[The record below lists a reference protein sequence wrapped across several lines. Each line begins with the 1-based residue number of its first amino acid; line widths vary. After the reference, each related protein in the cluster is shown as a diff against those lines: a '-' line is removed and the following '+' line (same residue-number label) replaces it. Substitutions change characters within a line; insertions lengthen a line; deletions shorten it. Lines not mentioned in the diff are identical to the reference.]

1 MRILHKK
8 LFRDLWRGKGEFLS
22 IFFMTLLGIVC
33 FSGVHAYI
41 DGMRVSGDRYY
52 EQNNLPDL
60 WLRSE
65 NFTETDLTKIK
76 QTPNIKNAER
86 KLTITT
92 TLDHFDDVTLETNFI
107 ESNDISRF
115 HVLEGEAFSNKPGL
129 WIDSYL
135 ARNLNIKI
143 GDQLTLKYQKL
154 SIKQSV
160 VGLVNTPD
168 HIYNVKNSAD
178 IFPTHRNFGYVYL
191 ASSQIP
197 LENLPYPEIIATVKN
212 PSIIHETKT
221 TLEKSHKNIL
231 SITERSDQISYSA
244 YQSEIEEG
252 DTYSGIFTAI
262 FLFIAILSVITT
274 MYRFINKQRTQI
286 GTMKALGLKK
296 SKIISHY
303 IAFGFWISFI
313 AGVLGIIIG
322 SQTIGRLF
330 LSKELVY
337 FEVPKADISLQPIVY
352 ILAVI
357 VIFAI
362 TAITYL
368 SCRKVLQ
375 EKASDAIRVKN
386 ISSAKTHFTKIKFL
400 KSASLSTK
408 WNIRDILRNKGR
420 TLMGCTGIIGCTMIF
435 VCAFGMLDT
444 MNSYLDWQFDTIY
457 NFDYRLDLEENPQN
471 LSALIDKYGDATSKT
486 VGIEIKYNNK
496 KEANTLFIH
505 DAKDKVRLTNTAKQP
520 ITLSSE
526 NGIYLT
532 QKLAKRL
539 DKKVGDTISWRI
551 YGYHDW
557 HHSKVIGF
565 NRSPQ
570 DQSFS
575 MTADSFKNLDLP
587 YIPDTIYTNKNLSNI
602 KEIDSVKII
611 NNKKSIKTGTI
622 NMIGTIRS
630 MIIMLISIS
639 VALGFI
645 IIYNLSILSLN
656 EKQYQFAT
664 LKVLGFRDRQI
675 QKIFIKQNLWIGIF
689 SSIIGLPLGYLLTYS
704 IFYFALGDGFDFP
717 AHIELATYLYSF
729 IGSLI
734 VVWLTNR
741 ILVNKIT
748 HIDMVSSLKGNE

>member
-33 FSGVHAYI
+33 FSGVHAYM

-76 QTPNIKNAER
+76 QNPDIKNAER

-107 ESNDISRF
+107 ESNDISKF
-115 HVLEGEAFSNKPGL
+115 HVVEGEAFSNKPGL

-135 ARNLNIKI
+135 AHNLNIKI
-143 GDQLTLKYQKL
+143 GDQLTLKYQKF

-160 VGLVNTPD
+160 VGLINTPD
-168 HIYNVKNSAD
+168 HVYSVKNSVD

-191 ASSQIP
+191 ASSQTP
-197 LENLPYPEIIATVKN
+197 LKNLPYPEIIATVKDSSN
-212 PSIIHETKT
+212 IHKTKT
-221 TLEKSHKNIL
+221 NLEKSHKNLL
-231 SITERSDQISYSA
+231 SVTERSDQISYSA

-262 FLFIAILSVITT
+262 FLFIAIMSVITT

-296 SKIISHY
+296 SKIITHY
-303 IAFGFWISFI
+303 IAFGFWISFV
-313 AGVLGIIIG
+313 AGILGIIIG

-330 LSKELVY
+330 LSKELSY
-337 FEVPKADISLQPIVY
+337 LEVPRADISLQPIVY
-352 ILAVI
+352 ILTAI
-357 VIFAI
+357 VIFSI

-368 SCRKVLQ
+368 SCRRILQ

-386 ISSAKTHFTKIKFL
+386 TSSTKARSAKINFL

-408 WNIRDILRNKGR
+408 WNLRDILRNKGR
-420 TLMGCTGIIGCTMIF
+420 TIMGCTGIIGCTMIF

-457 NFDYRLDLEENPQN
+457 NFNYRLDLEENPQD
-471 LSALIDKYGDATSKT
+471 LSVLTDKYGDTTSQT
-486 VGIEIKYNNK
+486 IGIEIKHHDK

-505 DAKDKVRLTNTAKQP
+505 DAKDKVRLTDMAKRP
-520 ITLSSE
+520 LALSSDH
-526 NGIYLT
+526 GIYLT
-532 QKLAKRL
+532 QKLANRL
-539 DKKVGDTISWRI
+539 EKKVGDTVSWRI
-551 YGYHDW
+551 YGYQDW
-557 HHSKVIGF
+557 HQSKIIGF

-575 MTADSFKNLDLP
+575 MTADSFKDLNLP
-587 YIPDTIYTNKNLSNI
+587 YTPDTIYTDKDLSNV
-602 KEIDSVKII
+602 KELDGVKII
-611 NNKKSIKTGTI
+611 NDKESIKTGTL

-645 IIYNLSILSLN
+645 IIYNLSILSLS

-664 LKVLGFRDRQI
+664 LKVLGFRDQQI
-675 QKIFIKQNLWIGIF
+675 QKIFVKQNLWIGIF

-704 IFYFALGDGFDFP
+704 IFYFALGDSFDFP
-717 AHIELATYLYSF
+717 AHIELATYLYSA
-729 IGSLI
+729 IGSFV

-741 ILVNKIT
+741 ILVRKIT